1 MDAALL
7 TSDDVRRVRFER
19 SFWGYSQREVDRFL
33 KRAALALETA
43 EAGGD
48 PDLTASDVDRV
59 RFGGALVG
67 YAEGQVDLFLED
79 LASALRHH

>member
-1 MDAALL
+1 MDAAPL
-7 TSDDVRRVRFER
+7 TSDDVRHVRFER

-48 PDLTASDVDRV
+48 PDLTPHDVVRV
-59 RFGGALVG
+59 TFAGAFVG
-67 YAEGQVDLFLED
+67 YAEGQVDVFLDE
-79 LASALRHH
+79 LSAALSDH

>member
-1 MDAALL
+1 MDAAPL
-7 TSDDVRRVRFER
+7 TSTDVRRVRFER

-48 PDLTASDVDRV
+48 PDLTASDIDRV
-59 RFGGALVG
+59 TFGGSFVG
-67 YAEGQVDLFLED
+67 YAEGQVDVFLED
-79 LASALRHH
+79 LSAALRRG

>member
-79 LASALRHH
+79 LSLALRHH

>member
-1 MDAALL
+1 MDAAPL

-33 KRAALALETA
+33 KRATLALETA

-48 PDLTASDVDRV
+48 PDLTPTDVERV

-67 YAEGQVDLFLED
+67 YAERQVDIFLEE
-79 LASALRHH
+79 LSAALRHQ